1 MKRILSTAA
10 IEFRIALRNRW
21 VAISLALMAVF
32 SLVLTMAGSA
42 PTGALG
48 VDTLSV
54 TVASLTSLSVYLI
67 PLLALLISF
76 DAIAGEAERGTL
88 AARAMAEIHRLEGI
102 FSLYQPESA
111 LCRLNRD
118 GRLKDPPFELLNCL
132 SLAGAV
138 HAASGGRFDPTV
150 QPLWQAEAGAVLR
163 GQPLSPGERAAAAAL
178 MGWRGVM
185 LGPDEIALRPGMALT
200 LNGIAQGFIAD
211 RVAALLAEAGLTRAL
226 IDTGEMRA
234 LPEGDWPVRLASG
247 GEIALRNRA
256 LATSEPLGM
265 TFGGDWRANHILDPR
280 QARPVR
286 AACRSVS
293 LSAPSAALADALS
306 TAACLTATRA
316 EVLALCA
323 AFPGTGA
330 EALVAA

>member
-1 MKRILSTAA
+1 MLTRRRFI
-10 IEFRIALRNRW
+10 
-21 VAISLALMAVF
+21 AISAAL
-32 SLVLTMAGSA
+32 A
-42 PTGALG
+42 PTLLPGGLSAGLGLHVETGRALG
-48 VDTLSV
+48 AKVTLR
-54 TVASLTSLSVYLI
+54 LRH
-67 PLLALLISF
+67 P
-76 DAIAGEAERGTL
+76 DAPRL

-265 TFGGDWRANHILDPR
+265 TFGGDWRASHILDPR

-286 AACRSVS
+286 AAWRSVS